1 MGSAPGQGAQ
11 LHDADEAGQVE
22 HLPLEVVAVAHAAQ
36 VEQLGPCTR
45 RALRWDDMGQK
56 CLTDARCMHTLRFE
70 GSAWR

>member
-45 RALRWDDMGQK
+45 RALRWWPHHSDGATVLDCCQMRAH
-56 CLTDARCMHTLRFE
+56 CAI
-70 GSAWR
+70 